1 MANIGLSQ
9 PYYAKYSCSQG
20 TVSYSGL
27 AKLGKA
33 TTVDLSLDN
42 RDPEKLYADN
52 GVAESLWLFSGATV
66 TLGVDE
72 LSLSVAADILG
83 LTAPA
88 SDKISFTSNA
98 VAPYVGLGFIVKKVV
113 GGTIKWR
120 VVILYKCQF
129 KPVDFSVNTQ
139 GETVEFQTPELEAA
153 VLTPDDSTGKW
164 QDWADYSSE
173 STALA
178 ALQAALGGS
187 TPAGTT
193 E

>member
-9 PYYAKYSCSQG
+9 PYYAKYACSQG

-33 TTVDLSLDN
+33 TTVNLALDN
-42 RDPEKLYADN
+42 KDPEKLYADN

-72 LSLSVAADILG
+72 LALSVAADILG

-88 SDKISFTSNA
+88 SSTIYFTDNA

-120 VVILYKCQF
+120 VVVLYRCQF
-129 KPVDFSVNTQ
+129 KPVDFSVDTQ
-139 GETVEFQTPELEAA
+139 GETVQFQTPELEAT
-153 VLTPDDSTGKW
+153 VLTPETSDGKW
-164 QDWADYSSE
+164 QFWADYESE
-173 STALA
+173 SAALTAL
-178 ALQAALGGS
+178 QTALGAS
-187 TPAGTT
+187 SAATT
-193 E
+193 

>member
-9 PYYAKYSCSQG
+9 PYYAKYAYSQG
-20 TVSYSGL
+20 SVSYSGL

-42 RDPEKLYADN
+42 KDPEKLYADN
-52 GVAESLWLFSGATV
+52 GIAESLWLFSGATV

-72 LSLSVAADILG
+72 LGLSVAADILG

-88 SDKISFTSNA
+88 SDTIHFTANS
-98 VAPYVGLGFIVKKVV
+98 VAPYVGLGFIVKKIV
-113 GGTIKWR
+113 GGSVKWR
-120 VVILYKCQF
+120 MVVLYKCQF
-129 KPVDFSVNTQ
+129 KPIDFSVNTQ
-139 GETVEFQTPELEAA
+139 GETVEFQTPELEAT
-153 VLTPDDSTGKW
+153 VLTPDTSDGKW
-164 QDWADYSSE
+164 STWGDYTSE
-173 STALA
+173 SAALA
-178 ALQAALGGS
+178 ALQAALGA